1 MAGIEVGEGHNGG
14 TISAKVGDQIN
25 IRLPENP
32 TTGFQWRA
40 QPGDRAVVELQSDQF
55 LPAAAGAVGSGGV
68 RSLQYQVRGAGN
80 TSIALDH
87 QRSWETGPPRS
98 QFKIEVRVS
107 P

>member
-14 TISAKVGDQIN
+14 SISAKVGDQIN

-40 QPGDRAVVELQSDQF
+40 QSPDRAVVELQSDQF
-55 LPAAAGAVGSGGV
+55 LPASGAAGGGGV
-68 RSLQYQVRGAGN
+68 RSLQYQVKGAGN
-80 TSIALDH
+80 TSIALDYM
-87 QRSWETGPPRS
+87 RSWETNPPRS
-98 QFKIEVRVS
+98 QFRIEVIVR